1 MARFRKRKTEHEV
14 PHTVGGQTYMV
25 TEPQETLQVVQPVDL
40 DEVVR
45 NLLLVITFVV
55 VLGAL
60 AWSTVAIGGLLTTMA
75 PAWVSYTVAV
85 VFDLTWVACMAAEW
99 LMRYDRAR
107 ARAPRRAG
115 WAALAVSVA
124 AIAVHGH
131 QLTGE
136 AVIGSVGGIVSV
148 LAKGLW
154 MVNMLISARRLSPL
168 DQQWYE
174 KAASAADAQL
184 ALAVAQRKLARTQ
197 ARVRQ
202 ERAALAEF
210 RGQPEVAAAQPFAH
224 EPPALEDGPHEP
236 VVYVIRNGNRIKIG
250 TTTHLRNRVSAL
262 SLRMTDVLLTVP
274 GGTDKE
280 RDLHRRFAD
289 HRIGTSEWFSFVP
302 EIRDFVRDPEAPV
315 PAPVRDEEPPVRDI
329 VQLVPDTAVQPL
341 SPSRDEL
348 GTKRDLTD
356 LVRDLRG
363 QGLDEDEIKSRVRRD
378 VPDHKP
384 DSLRKA
390 ILRTRT
396 A

>member
-1 MARFRKRKTEHEV
+1 MTRFRKRKSEHEV

-40 DEVVR
+40 DEIVR
-45 NLLLVITFVV
+45 NLLVVITCAV

-99 LMRYDRAR
+99 LMRYDRKR
-107 ARAPRRAG
+107 AAAPRRAG

-124 AIAVHGH
+124 AIAVHGY
-131 QLTGE
+131 QMTGE

-154 MVNMLISARRLSPL
+154 MVSMLISARRLSPL

-184 ALAVAQRKLARTQ
+184 ALAVAQRKLARTR
-197 ARVRQ
+197 ARVEQ

-210 RGQPEVAAAQPFAH
+210 STRPEVTASQPFDH
-224 EPPALEDGPHEP
+224 EPPALESGSHGPL
-236 VVYVIRNGNRIKIG
+236 VYVIRNGNRVKIG
-250 TTTHLRNRVSAL
+250 TTTHLKNRVAAL
-262 SLRMTDVLLTVP
+262 SLRLSDVLLTVP
-274 GGTDKE
+274 GGQDKE
-280 RDLHRRFAD
+280 RELHRRFAE
-289 HRIGTSEWFSFVP
+289 HRIGTSEWFTFVP
-302 EIRDFVRDPEAPV
+302 DIRDFVRDPDGTESSRDEDEVLVPGTALRPSPVREDSPV
-315 PAPVRDEEPPVRDI
+315 PP
-329 VQLVPDTAVQPL
+329 
-341 SPSRDEL
+341 RDEL
-348 GTKRDLTD
+348 GTKRDLTE

-363 QGLDEDEIKSRVRRD
+363 QGLDEDEIKIRVRD
-378 VPDHKP
+378 EVPDHKP